1 MDYSIGEFSKA
12 TGLGIHTLRYYEH
25 ENLIIPL
32 RNSSN
37 RRRYSEKDIAWIAF
51 IKRLK
56 ATGMPIKEIKK
67 YAALRANGDATLSE
81 RMEMLMQHRQSLNE
95 RIRQLQEHEAMLDEK
110 IAFTG
115 RRLRVAGRV
124 SLKSVAAFPCYRPK
138 PVL

>member
-1 MDYSIGEFSKA
+1 MDYSIGEFSKV

-67 YAALRANGDATLSE
+67 YAALRAKGDVTLSE
-81 RMEMLMQHRQSLNE
+81 RMEMLMQHRQSLDE

-110 IAFTG
+110 ISFYRQEIEC
-115 RRLRVAGRV
+115 RREGE
-124 SLKSVAAFPCYRPK
+124 P
-138 PVL
+138 